1 MPFEEEYDIPYGQV
15 SFDKVALKSL
25 VLQLITGSI
34 IISNDSKIDITKWA
48 KSMPALYEKR
58 FGKGKVGMNNFKIWA
73 ETYAEYLT
81 WYITDE
87 KLEELGFD
95 NTEICAICAHD
106 MIEELT
112 KLPENDY
119 IKGILMH
126 SKVFNIMTT
135 SEIENRV
142 AEYERALE
150 EAIEESNSVEG
161 YENALQSP
169 DNESPLTE
177 EEQDILDQAVEDAH
191 QEIPTNSA
199 TLLVDEATSRF
210 SSAIWYENI
219 QKKAVILAGVGGIG
233 SYVGFLLA
241 RMKPT
246 AMFIYDDD
254 IVETVNMSGQ
264 LYGQSDLGRP
274 KVSALA
280 EMIRNYA
287 GYSSV
292 FAISERFTDESEASD
307 IMICGFDN
315 MAARRLFFNKWV
327 NHVQSK
333 PEEERKDCLFI
344 DGRLTAE
351 EFQVLCIRG
360 DDEYNIN
367 RYNNEFLFSDAEA
380 DETICSY
387 KQTTFCANMIASYM
401 VNLFV
406 NFCANQCEPL
416 IDRDLPFLITYN
428 AETMYLKTEV

>member
-1 MPFEEEYDIPYGQV
+1 MNEEIATQGDLRATMQETYDSLMESINEDNVREYNEVGLANLSTFNSVLSNIRMGFIASLNVIGLDGVPNTYKIAYSSTEGV
-15 SFDKVALKSL
+15 VGRIFVNEHFKSL
-25 VLQLITGSI
+25 
-34 IISNDSKIDITKWA
+34 
-48 KSMPALYEKR
+48 
-58 FGKGKVGMNNFKIWA
+58 
-73 ETYAEYLT
+73 
-81 WYITDE
+81 
-87 KLEELGFD
+87 
-95 NTEICAICAHD
+95 
-106 MIEELT
+106 IEE
-112 KLPENDY
+112 
-119 IKGILMH
+119 
-126 SKVFNIMTT
+126 
-135 SEIENRV
+135 
-142 AEYERALE
+142 AW
-150 EAIEESNSVEG
+150 AIRTGNSVEDDEDDG
-161 YENALQSP
+161 DSISFELS
-169 DNESPLTE
+169 E
-177 EEQDILDQAVEDAH
+177 EEQAILDQAVEDAH

-219 QKKAVILAGVGGIG
+219 QKKTVILAGVGGIG

-241 RMKPT
+241 RMKP
-246 AMFIYDDD
+246 ASMFIYDDD
-254 IVETVNMSGQ
+254 IVEAVNMSGQ

-292 FAISERFTDESEASD
+292 FAISERFTNESEASD

-315 MAARRLFFNKWV
+315 MAARKLFFNKWLSY
-327 NHVQSK
+327 VQSK
-333 PEEERKDCLFI
+333 SEEERKNCLFI
-344 DGRLTAE
+344 DGRLAAE
-351 EFQVLCIRG
+351 EFQVLCIKG

-367 RYNNEFLFSDAEA
+367 RYSNEYLFSDAEA

-416 IDRDLPFLITYN
+416 IDRDLPFLTTYN

>member
-1 MPFEEEYDIPYGQV
+1 MNEETIVQDGSPVTTQEATEACNSLMESLNEDNIRE
-15 SFDKVALKSL
+15 FDEVGYASAVAINA
-25 VLQLITGSI
+25 LILGI
-34 IISNDSKIDITKWA
+34 REHIISLTNVITLDGVPDTYKIVYDNGDGGVHSLYVDEHF
-48 KSMPALYEKR
+48 KS
-58 FGKGKVGMNNFKIWA
+58 V
-73 ETYAEYLT
+73 
-81 WYITDE
+81 
-87 KLEELGFD
+87 
-95 NTEICAICAHD
+95 
-106 MIEELT
+106 IE
-112 KLPENDY
+112 
-119 IKGILMH
+119 
-126 SKVFNIMTT
+126 SAW
-135 SEIENRV
+135 S
-142 AEYERALE
+142 ERAE
-150 EAIEESNSVEG
+150 EGETESILS
-161 YENALQSP
+161 
-169 DNESPLTE
+169 E
-177 EEQDILDQAVEDAH
+177 EEQAILDQAVEDAH

-219 QKKAVILAGVGGIG
+219 QKKTVILAGVGGIG

-241 RMKPT
+241 RMKP
-246 AMFIYDDD
+246 AFMFIYDDD
-254 IVETVNMSGQ
+254 TVEAVNMSGQ
-264 LYGQSDLGRP
+264 LYGQSDLGRY

-280 EMIRNYA
+280 RMIRNYA

-292 FAISERFTDESEASD
+292 FAISERFTNESEAGD

-333 PEEERKDCLFI
+333 PEEERKNCLFI
-344 DGRLTAE
+344 DGRLAAE
-351 EFQVLCIRG
+351 EFQVLCIKG

-367 RYNNEFLFSDAEA
+367 RYSNEYLFSDAEA

-416 IDRDLPFLITYN
+416 IDRDLPFLTTYN

>member
-1 MPFEEEYDIPYGQV
+1 MNEEIATQESLPATMQEAYDSFMESINEDNVREYNEEGYADLDTINSVLDSIRMGLIASLNVIGLDGVPNTYKIAYSGTEGV
-15 SFDKVALKSL
+15 VGGFFVNEHFKSL
-25 VLQLITGSI
+25 V
-34 IISNDSKIDITKWA
+34 
-48 KSMPALYEKR
+48 
-58 FGKGKVGMNNFKIWA
+58 
-73 ETYAEYLT
+73 
-81 WYITDE
+81 
-87 KLEELGFD
+87 
-95 NTEICAICAHD
+95 
-106 MIEELT
+106 
-112 KLPENDY
+112 
-119 IKGILMH
+119 
-126 SKVFNIMTT
+126 
-135 SEIENRV
+135 
-142 AEYERALE
+142 E
-150 EAIEESNSVEG
+150 EAWAIRTGNSVEDDG
-161 YENALQSP
+161 DDGDSIGFELS
-169 DNESPLTE
+169 E
-177 EEQDILDQAVEDAH
+177 EEQAILDQAVEDAH

-219 QKKAVILAGVGGIG
+219 QKKTVILAGVGGIG

-241 RMKPT
+241 RMKP
-246 AMFIYDDD
+246 ASMFIYDDD
-254 IVETVNMSGQ
+254 IVEAVNMSGQ
-264 LYGQSDLGRP
+264 LYGQSDLGRF

-292 FAISERFTDESEASD
+292 FAISERFTNESEASD

-315 MAARRLFFNKWV
+315 MVARRLFFNKWV

-333 PEEERKDCLFI
+333 PEEERKNCLFI
-344 DGRLTAE
+344 DGRLAAE
-351 EFQVLCIRG
+351 EFQVLCIKG

-367 RYNNEFLFSDAEA
+367 RYSNEYLFSDAEA

-416 IDRDLPFLITYN
+416 IDRDLPFLTTYN

>member
-1 MPFEEEYDIPYGQV
+1 
-15 SFDKVALKSL
+15 
-25 VLQLITGSI
+25 
-34 IISNDSKIDITKWA
+34 
-48 KSMPALYEKR
+48 
-58 FGKGKVGMNNFKIWA
+58 
-73 ETYAEYLT
+73 
-81 WYITDE
+81 
-87 KLEELGFD
+87 
-95 NTEICAICAHD
+95 
-106 MIEELT
+106 
-112 KLPENDY
+112 
-119 IKGILMH
+119 
-126 SKVFNIMTT
+126 MTT

-142 AEYERALE
+142 AESERALG
-150 EAIEESNSVEG
+150 EAIEEFNSMED
-161 YENALQSP
+161 YEAIFQDIS
-169 DNESPLTE
+169 DDSPLTE

-219 QKKAVILAGVGGIG
+219 QKKTVILAGVGGIG

-241 RMKPT
+241 RMKP
-246 AMFIYDDD
+246 ASMFIYDDD
-254 IVETVNMSGQ
+254 IVEAVNMSGQ
-264 LYGQSDLGRP
+264 LYGQSDLGRA
-274 KVSALA
+274 KVSALT

-292 FAISERFTDESEASD
+292 FAISERFTDRCEASD

-344 DGRLTAE
+344 DGRLAAE

>member
-1 MPFEEEYDIPYGQV
+1 MNEEIATQGDLRATMQETYDSLMESINEDDVREYNEVGLANLSTFNSVLSNIRMGFIASLNVIGLDGVPNTYKIAYSSTEGV
-15 SFDKVALKSL
+15 VGRIFVNEHFKSL
-25 VLQLITGSI
+25 
-34 IISNDSKIDITKWA
+34 
-48 KSMPALYEKR
+48 
-58 FGKGKVGMNNFKIWA
+58 
-73 ETYAEYLT
+73 
-81 WYITDE
+81 
-87 KLEELGFD
+87 
-95 NTEICAICAHD
+95 
-106 MIEELT
+106 IEE
-112 KLPENDY
+112 
-119 IKGILMH
+119 
-126 SKVFNIMTT
+126 
-135 SEIENRV
+135 
-142 AEYERALE
+142 AW
-150 EAIEESNSVEG
+150 AIRTGNSVEDDEDDG
-161 YENALQSP
+161 DSISFELS
-169 DNESPLTE
+169 E
-177 EEQDILDQAVEDAH
+177 EEQAILDQAVEDAH

-219 QKKAVILAGVGGIG
+219 QKKTVILAGVGGIG

-241 RMKPT
+241 RMKP
-246 AMFIYDDD
+246 ASMFIYDDD
-254 IVETVNMSGQ
+254 IVEAVNMSGQ

-292 FAISERFTDESEASD
+292 FAISERFTNESEASD

-315 MAARRLFFNKWV
+315 MTARKLFFNKWV

-333 PEEERKDCLFI
+333 PEEERKNCLFI
-344 DGRLTAE
+344 DGRLAAE
-351 EFQVLCIRG
+351 EFQVLCIKG

-367 RYNNEFLFSDAEA
+367 RYSNEYLFSDAEA

-416 IDRDLPFLITYN
+416 IDRDLPFLTTYN

>member
-1 MPFEEEYDIPYGQV
+1 MNEEVTIPQEATEAYNSLMESLNEDNVREYNEVGYTDLDTTNSVLNNIRMGLIASLNIIGLDGVPNTYKIVYCTTVGV
-15 SFDKVALKSL
+15 IGRIFVNGHFKSL
-25 VLQLITGSI
+25 VEEA
-34 IISNDSKIDITKWA
+34 WA
-48 KSMPALYEKR
+48 
-58 FGKGKVGMNNFKIWA
+58 
-73 ETYAEYLT
+73 
-81 WYITDE
+81 
-87 KLEELGFD
+87 
-95 NTEICAICAHD
+95 
-106 MIEELT
+106 
-112 KLPENDY
+112 
-119 IKGILMH
+119 
-126 SKVFNIMTT
+126 IMT
-135 SEIENRV
+135 
-142 AEYERALE
+142 
-150 EAIEESNSVEG
+150 SNSVEDG
-161 YENALQSP
+161 GDSISSELS
-169 DNESPLTE
+169 E
-177 EEQDILDQAVEDAH
+177 EEQAILDQAVEDAH

-219 QKKAVILAGVGGIG
+219 QKKTVILAGIGGIG
-233 SYVGFLLA
+233 SHLGFLLA
-241 RMKPT
+241 RMKP
-246 AMFIYDDD
+246 ASMFIYDDD
-254 IVETVNMSGQ
+254 IVEAVNMSGQ

-292 FAISERFTDESEASD
+292 FAINERFTNESEASD

-327 NHVQSK
+327 HHVQSK
-333 PEEERKDCLFI
+333 PEEERKNCLFI
-344 DGRLTAE
+344 DGRLAAE
-351 EFQVLCIRG
+351 EFQVLCIKG

-367 RYNNEFLFSDAEA
+367 RYSNEYLFSDAEA

-416 IDRDLPFLITYN
+416 IDRDLPFLTTYN

>member
-1 MPFEEEYDIPYGQV
+1 MNEEVTIPQEATEAYNSLMESLNEDNVREYNEVGYADRSILHIVLSNIRMGLIASLNIIGLDGVPNTY
-15 SFDKVALKSL
+15 KVVYCSTEGVTGRIFVNEHFKNL
-25 VLQLITGSI
+25 VEET
-34 IISNDSKIDITKWA
+34 WA
-48 KSMPALYEKR
+48 
-58 FGKGKVGMNNFKIWA
+58 V
-73 ETYAEYLT
+73 
-81 WYITDE
+81 
-87 KLEELGFD
+87 
-95 NTEICAICAHD
+95 
-106 MIEELT
+106 
-112 KLPENDY
+112 
-119 IKGILMH
+119 
-126 SKVFNIMTT
+126 
-135 SEIENRV
+135 
-142 AEYERALE
+142 RAY
-150 EAIEESNSVEG
+150 NSVEDG
-161 YENALQSP
+161 GSSIDFELS
-169 DNESPLTE
+169 E
-177 EEQDILDQAVEDAH
+177 EEQAILDQAVEDAH

-219 QKKAVILAGVGGIG
+219 QKKTVILAGVGGIG

-241 RMKPT
+241 RMKP
-246 AMFIYDDD
+246 ASMFIYDND
-254 IVETVNMSGQ
+254 IVEAVNMSGQ

-292 FAISERFTDESEASD
+292 FAINERFTIESEASD

-327 NHVQSK
+327 NCVQFK
-333 PEEERKDCLFI
+333 PKEERKNCLFI
-344 DGRLTAE
+344 DGRLAAE
-351 EFQVLCIRG
+351 EFQILCIKG

-367 RYNNEFLFSDAEA
+367 RYSNEYLFSDAEA

-406 NFCANQCEPL
+406 NFCANQCGPL
-416 IDRDLPFLITYN
+416 IDRDLPFLTTYN

>member
-1 MPFEEEYDIPYGQV
+1 MNEEV
-15 SFDKVALKSL
+15 
-25 VLQLITGSI
+25 T
-34 IISNDSKIDITKWA
+34 IS
-48 KSMPALYEKR
+48 
-58 FGKGKVGMNNFKIWA
+58 
-73 ETYAEYLT
+73 
-81 WYITDE
+81 
-87 KLEELGFD
+87 
-95 NTEICAICAHD
+95 
-106 MIEELT
+106 
-112 KLPENDY
+112 
-119 IKGILMH
+119 
-126 SKVFNIMTT
+126 
-135 SEIENRV
+135 
-142 AEYERALE
+142 
-150 EAIEESNSVEG
+150 
-161 YENALQSP
+161 
-169 DNESPLTE
+169 E
-177 EEQDILDQAVEDAH
+177 EEQAILDLAVEDTH

-219 QKKAVILAGVGGIG
+219 QKKIIILAGVGGIG

-241 RMKPT
+241 RMKP
-246 AMFIYDDD
+246 ASMFIYDND
-254 IVETVNMSGQ
+254 IVEAVNMSGQ

-292 FAISERFTDESEASD
+292 FAISERFTTESEASD

-333 PEEERKDCLFI
+333 PEKERKNCLFI
-344 DGRLTAE
+344 DGRLAAE
-351 EFQVLCIRG
+351 EFQVLCIKG

-367 RYNNEFLFSDAEA
+367 RYNNEFLFSDIEA
-380 DETICSY
+380 DATVCSY

-416 IDRDLPFLITYN
+416 IDRDLPFLTTYN

>member
-1 MPFEEEYDIPYGQV
+1 M
-15 SFDKVALKSL
+15 S
-25 VLQLITGSI
+25 
-34 IISNDSKIDITKWA
+34 
-48 KSMPALYEKR
+48 
-58 FGKGKVGMNNFKIWA
+58 
-73 ETYAEYLT
+73 
-81 WYITDE
+81 
-87 KLEELGFD
+87 
-95 NTEICAICAHD
+95 
-106 MIEELT
+106 
-112 KLPENDY
+112 
-119 IKGILMH
+119 
-126 SKVFNIMTT
+126 
-135 SEIENRV
+135 
-142 AEYERALE
+142 E
-150 EAIEESNSVEG
+150 EAIIQGGSPMTVQEATEEYNPLMESLNEGDVREYNEVGHADLSTFNSVLNSIRMGLIASLYVVGLDGVPNTYKIVYSSTEG
-161 YENALQSP
+161 VTGRIFV
-169 DNESPLTE
+169 NEHFKSLIEEAWAIDSISFELLE
-177 EEQDILDQAVEDAH
+177 EEQAILDQAVEDAH

-219 QKKAVILAGVGGIG
+219 QKKTVILAGVGGIG

-241 RMKPT
+241 RMKP
-246 AMFIYDDD
+246 ASMFIYDDD

-280 EMIRNYA
+280 EMIKNYA

-292 FAISERFTDESEASD
+292 FAIRERFTDESEASD

-333 PEEERKDCLFI
+333 PEEERKNCLFI
-344 DGRLTAE
+344 DGRLAAE
-351 EFQVLCIRG
+351 EFQVLCIKG

-416 IDRDLPFLITYN
+416 IDRDLPFLTTYN